1 MLRIAERHELPR
13 IAEIAAPIWHEHYTP
28 IIGTVQIEYMLKNM
42 YSTDALIK
50 QNSEGQ
56 IFYFITEN
64 ETEIGFIAISKKSEG
79 QWFLHKFYIDIDYQN
94 LSIGSKVIDEIVSLI
109 KAGDTSKNIEI
120 RLTVNRNNFKS
131 INFYFKHGYTIE
143 SVADFDI
150 GNGFFMN
157 DFIMKKIIK
166 ND

>member
-13 IAEIAAPIWHEHYTP
+13 IAEIAEPVWHEHYTP
-28 IIGTVQIEYMLKNM
+28 IIGKIQVEYMLQNM

-56 IFYFITEN
+56 IFYFIIEN
-64 ETEIGFIAISKKSEG
+64 EMEVGFIAISNKSEG
-79 QWFLHKFYIDIDYQN
+79 QWFLHKFYIGVDYQN
-94 LSIGSKVIDEIVSLI
+94 LQIGSKVINELVSLI
-109 KAGDTSKNIEI
+109 QAGDTSENIEI
-120 RLTVNRNNFKS
+120 RLTVNRSNFKS
-131 INFYFKHGYTIE
+131 INFYFKHGFTIE
-143 SVADFDI
+143 AVADFDI
-150 GNGFFMN
+150 GAGFFMN